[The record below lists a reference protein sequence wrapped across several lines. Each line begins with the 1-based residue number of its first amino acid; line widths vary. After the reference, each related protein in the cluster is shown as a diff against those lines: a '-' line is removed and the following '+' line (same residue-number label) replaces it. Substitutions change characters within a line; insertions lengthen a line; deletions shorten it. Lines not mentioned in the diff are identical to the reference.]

1 MKCVNALCLKQVNT
15 AADVLYC
22 PICQQDGTAN
32 EINPQR
38 FPDVQDDTPIEEV
51 LVAHPGIAVRY
62 QPSAAAPDP
71 EPEGQTAPLPES
83 TETGGFVQSI
93 IKAVTKK
100 SKKK

>member
-62 QPSAAAPDP
+62 QPSR
-71 EPEGQTAPLPES
+71 GLPPW
-83 TETGGFVQSI
+83 QL
-93 IKAVTKK
+93 A
-100 SKKK
+100 